1 MNNKQ
6 RGEQYISYLSEIC
19 ELLDGPKDFDKDE
32 ISELYRQAFLLLADE
47 IDDIYFDETFEAIT
61 KGFTHTEIG
70 IGYIYFIERYISFCI
85 NCHQNEIQELRPLL
99 DYIST
104 NMSDYFNIDYYKE
117 LNKAINNEIEG
128 FETICSSDEIRE
140 KIYDYIVS
148 NNILLANN
156 KRFNCIDWTTGVYDV
171 KRKIFITQTGHYVIG
186 VDGITEDYYIVITDK
201 GEIFTPSVR
210 DDYFDKTTI
219 YSIPEKYKYMS
230 EIIKEGITYYDRYNS
245 FEYQFY
251 FLRNDTQEMN
261 KKIENKMQER
271 CQKYSRDTSQ

>member
-1 MNNKQ
+1 MRIKIATEKKY
-6 RGEQYISYLSEIC
+6 EQ
-19 ELLDGPKDFDKDE
+19 
-32 ISELYRQAFLLLADE
+32 Q
-47 IDDIYFDETFEAIT
+47 T

-104 NMSDYFNIDYYKE
+104 NMS
-117 LNKAINNEIEG
+117 
-128 FETICSSDEIRE
+128 
-140 KIYDYIVS
+140 
-148 NNILLANN
+148 
-156 KRFNCIDWTTGVYDV
+156 
-171 KRKIFITQTGHYVIG
+171 
-186 VDGITEDYYIVITDK
+186 
-201 GEIFTPSVR
+201 
-210 DDYFDKTTI
+210 DYFDKTTI

>member
-1 MNNKQ
+1 MRIKIATEKKY
-6 RGEQYISYLSEIC
+6 EQ
-19 ELLDGPKDFDKDE
+19 
-32 ISELYRQAFLLLADE
+32 Q
-47 IDDIYFDETFEAIT
+47 T

-104 NMSDYFNIDYYKE
+104 NMSDYFNIDYYKK

-140 KIYDYIVS
+140 KIYDYIV
-148 NNILLANN
+148 
-156 KRFNCIDWTTGVYDV
+156 
-171 KRKIFITQTGHYVIG
+171 
-186 VDGITEDYYIVITDK
+186 ITDK

-219 YSIPEKYKYMS
+219 HAIS
-230 EIIKEGITYYDRYNS
+230 
-245 FEYQFY
+245 
-251 FLRNDTQEMN
+251 
-261 KKIENKMQER
+261 
-271 CQKYSRDTSQ
+271 